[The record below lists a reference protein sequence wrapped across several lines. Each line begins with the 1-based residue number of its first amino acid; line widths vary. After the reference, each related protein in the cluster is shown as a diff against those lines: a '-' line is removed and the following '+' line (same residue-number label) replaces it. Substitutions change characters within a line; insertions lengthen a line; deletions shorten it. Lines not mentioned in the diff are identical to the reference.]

1 MFENSRSTA
10 CESAALGELAMR
22 IVVIT
27 GLSGAGK
34 SEAIRSLEDIGYF
47 CIDNLPPELIRKA
60 AELFSQSDRKVNKI
74 ALVIDVR
81 GGESFAEA
89 LTDLD
94 ELRRITPDF
103 KILFLDASD
112 EALLRRFKE
121 TRRRHPLGSEGG
133 ILEGIH
139 RERQILSAIKAASD
153 HVIDTSS
160 LSSRELRNKLIELFS
175 EDVKLDTFSIT
186 VLSFGFKYGIP
197 LDADL
202 VFDCRFLPNPYWVDS
217 LKPMSGLDTEV
228 RDYVRKWPVTKEFMG
243 RLCDLLAFLIP
254 NYIEEGRTHLIIGI
268 GCTGGR
274 HRSVVLAEDIV
285 AFLRQQGY
293 FATLEHRDMVAT

>member
-1 MFENSRSTA
+1 
-10 CESAALGELAMR
+10 MR
-22 IVVIT
+22 VVVIT

-47 CIDNLPPELIRKA
+47 CIDNLPPELIRKL

-81 GGESFAEA
+81 GGASFADA
-89 LTDLD
+89 LADLE
-94 ELRRITPDF
+94 ELRRISTDF
-103 KILFLDASD
+103 RILFLDASD

-133 ILEGIH
+133 ILEGIR
-139 RERQILSAIKAASD
+139 RERQILAEIKSASD

-160 LSSRELRNKLIELFS
+160 ITSRELRNRLVELFS

-186 VLSFGFKYGIP
+186 VVSFGFKYGVP

-202 VFDCRFLPNPYWVDS
+202 VFDCRFLPNPYWVES
-217 LKPMSGLDTEV
+217 LKPMQGTDSDV
-228 RDYVRKWPVTKEFMG
+228 REYVMKWPVTKEYIE
-243 RLCDLLAFLIP
+243 RVNDLLEFLVP
-254 NYIEEGRTHLIIGI
+254 NYIEEGRSHLKIAV

-274 HRSVVLAEDIV
+274 HRSVVLAEEI
-285 AFLRQQGY
+285 ASYLAHLGY
-293 FATLEHRDMVAT
+293 SAGLEHRDMSAS